1 MKYYPAY
8 KTINKNTGE
17 EYSDYLSIG
26 LLTEVEAQEIIKTEK
41 RLEKEGYRDNINFE
55 TIYWIDVNND

>member
-8 KTINKNTGE
+8 KTTNKNTGE
-17 EYSDYLSIG
+17 EYSDYLAAGQS
-26 LLTEVEAQEIIKTEK
+26 TEAEAEEIITTEK

-55 TIYWIDVNND
+55 TIYWIDMEPN